1 MDSDGSLSK
10 KNSGGR
16 SIQDSDLATAETPQS
31 GRQVEGIIQRELP
44 ARLFEVV
51 LQGKQVVKATVT
63 DRATKDFLRLLPG
76 DPVILTLS
84 PQDATRGRIVERKT
98 L

>member
-1 MDSDGSLSK
+1 MDIDRSVSK
-10 KNSGGR
+10 KESGGR
-16 SIQDSDLATAETPQS
+16 SIQDTGQVTAAKLQS
-31 GRQVEGIIQRELP
+31 GRQVEGIVQRELP
-44 ARLFEVV
+44 ARLFEVA
-51 LQGKQVVKATVT
+51 LEGKQIVKATVT

-76 DPVILTLS
+76 DRVILALS

>member
-1 MDSDGSLSK
+1 MDIDRSISK
-10 KNSGGR
+10 KEPGGR
-16 SIQDSDLATAETPQS
+16 SIQETGQVPVAKPQS
-31 GRQVEGIIQRELP
+31 GRQVEGIVQRELP
-44 ARLFEVV
+44 ARLFEVA
-51 LQGKQVVKATVT
+51 LEGKQIVKATVT

-76 DPVILTLS
+76 DRVILTLS